1 MMDAVLFLLLC
12 ACLSTVHV
20 LVTLRQRQNRS
31 IPKEIVT
38 HFVYLTGLIILL
50 GGLIQGLSLT
60 FQ

>member
-12 ACLSTVHV
+12 VCLSTVHV

-31 IPKEIVT
+31 IPKEIGT
-38 HFVYLTGLIILL
+38 HFVYLTGLIMLL